1 MEDVT
6 LDEVKRRTRRPR
18 KTQLLRDRI
27 AAMVPGDA
35 IFVGTYGEGEEAV
48 EGAYRPGTIS
58 QVVGEISRKHE
69 TLRYSVRRDQTQ
81 PGFFVTC
88 RNASDK
94 PDRRRY
100 SAPST

>member
-35 IFVGTYGEGEEAV
+35 IFVGTCEEGEEI

-58 QVVGEISRKHE
+58 QVVGDISRNHE

-88 RNASDK
+88 RNVGDK
-94 PDRRRY
+94 PDRRR
-100 SAPST
+100 PSTGDA

>member
-1 MEDVT
+1 MEDVS

-18 KTQLLRDRI
+18 KTQPLRDRI

-35 IFVGTYGEGEEAV
+35 IFVSTYEEGEDEV

-58 QVVGEISRKHE
+58 QVVGEISRTHE

-94 PDRRRY
+94 PDRRKP
-100 SAPST
+100 SAS